1 MPPEPP
7 KSDFFEDY
15 SRIEALVNAHNDQV
29 AKQKKEEAVL
39 ALRKR
44 VSGNDD
50 KPMIMPIAGP
60 LPSTQSLVSFTRR
73 RETAVPLLPYTAA
86 DSEPKRPKR
95 ASLMKRLKSKG
106 SYYIASSKRALGGGK
121 TYKAGGRRRPEKT
134 YPARSI
140 FLNSHVSHPSP
151 KNLLKNN
158 KYNVVTFVPKI
169 LYQQFKYFFN
179 LYFLGITISQS
190 IPILRVGFLFTYL
203 APLVL
208 VLAVTMIKE
217 FVDDIQR
224 VVRDRAVNREK
235 YQRLRADAVDINDVE
250 QVMAQDICVGDILV
264 LRSGQRVPTD
274 CVILHLQNDGTN
286 VEECFIKTD
295 QLDGETDWKMRK
307 ALGFTQAKGIEY
319 LRDVQTRAI
328 FEIEAA
334 HKDIY
339 EFKGRANYVGPD
351 DSVTTESISLENTI
365 WSSTVIASPS
375 TTVALVVYVGSES
388 KTRLNTNA
396 PQMKAGFFD
405 KEIDM
410 RAMSLFWIQ
419 FVGAAVYSWLG
430 GNSPLTSV
438 YYVIFFRYLLLFSSV
453 IPISLRVNLDLA
465 KIITSLMIRR
475 DRSMQ
480 NPVVRTTTIPEQ
492 LGRIGYIMSDKTG
505 TLTQNNMTFR
515 SLHTG
520 KGSYETLTEKDYGS
534 FRLALKR
541 AYKTQ
546 ADATEDPGRS
556 VPAGVTSTQHSSS
569 PVHEQVSGG
578 EQLTMRRQ
586 VHGSVYSLISQI
598 KSSSIS
604 NINDEQKALITAVRM
619 MALCNTVVP
628 IERSAMQ
635 GDMDFLD
642 DDATIAMWSS
652 RHLQSLAVSDSS
664 PSSTEIMRALQT
676 NRLAQISTS
685 TDHPPGIGG
694 GINPDIIYY
703 TLQASSPD
711 EISLVKM
718 AAELNL
724 TLMHRDRTS
733 ITLQNPL
740 GTSEKYTI
748 LYTFPFTSA
757 TKRMAIVLESHLT
770 GEILVLM
777 KGADSVIMEA
787 SNPAPWASEQVS
799 SLASKG
805 LRTLVFAQ
813 RTMTRDELS
822 TFASLYKT
830 ANEALD
836 DRQRHINEAENS
848 ILHSMDIV
856 AVTGVEDMLQEDVK
870 LTIQQLRDA
879 EIRIFLLTGDKSDTS
894 MCIARSTNLVSPNQ
908 RFHEITMNTY
918 NAAMSGV
925 AGVSGSCGGMELCA
939 SDSHRQYGGPDEDS
953 VSVVMDA
960 TTNALSGGTAVKEIQ
975 HTRLLEYISSEL
987 NKVADSGYEC
997 AVIID
1002 GTILS
1007 EILKTLPESSLKEFR
1022 GEAVSKEELEHEKE
1036 LTLAT
1041 RAQAGRSHLG
1051 KAGCRGKDRNS
1062 KFGSSVAKQF
1072 ITTIARCPAFVCSRC
1087 SPEQKSVITKMVA
1100 SLHMEYMCCNPRCKC
1115 GAPKVGVL
1123 AIGDG
1128 GNDVSMIQSA
1138 AVGVGLVGKEGK
1150 QASLAS
1156 DFSLDRFKDL
1166 SSLLLYHGRLNY
1178 IRGYSMAHY
1187 IFSRG
1192 MTISVMQAVFS
1203 ALFSFSTIPLFTGW
1217 LMLGYTVVFTSLPVT
1232 IICFDHDLPKDYLVQ
1247 RYPILYKDSQ
1257 KNKHGHVS
1265 CFFKWLCV
1273 SVFQGS
1279 VLLMFSQ
1286 FLING
1291 GLHGSLDDGANFF
1304 DLVGTGYTSLLITEL
1319 LTLGLGI
1326 YEWSPFM
1333 IGSGILSFAIYVAA
1347 MFILP
1352 EYFDKRSIVS
1362 LTFWFRVVLGA
1373 CVAVFPPF
1381 FLRWIRMRISPTDAE
1396 KLRKQWLVDRR
1407 RERNAKCCKKAGT
1420 LIETSMKG
1428 NDDPL

>member
-7 KSDFFEDY
+7 RSEFFDDY
-15 SRIEALVNAHNDQV
+15 SRIELLVNEHNEKL
-29 AKQKKEEAVL
+29 AKQKKEEAAL
-39 ALRKR
+39 ALKKR
-44 VSGNDD
+44 VSGNND
-50 KPMIMPIAGP
+50 KPVIAPVAGP
-60 LPSTQSLVSFTRR
+60 LAHAQPILSYNRR
-73 RETAVPLLPYTAA
+73 SENTVPLLPYTTI
-86 DSEPKRPKR
+86 DSESKQPKR
-95 ASLMKRLKSKG
+95 ASLATRFKSKG
-106 SYYIASSKRALGGGK
+106 SYYLANSKRALGITK
-121 TYKAGGRRRPEKT
+121 KYKAGGRRKKEVV

-140 FLNSHVSHPSP
+140 FLNSHISHSSP

-158 KYNVVTFVPKI
+158 KYNVITFVPKI

-179 LYFLGITISQS
+179 LYFLGITISQC
-190 IPILRVGFLFTYL
+190 IPILRVGLLFTYI

-235 YQRLRADAVDINDVE
+235 YQRLRIDAKTINDVE
-250 QVMAQDICVGDILV
+250 QVMAQDISVGDILV

-274 CVILHLQNDGTN
+274 CVILHLQNDGNN

-307 ALGFTQAKGIEY
+307 PLGFTQGKGVGY

-328 FEIEAA
+328 FEIESA

-339 EFKGRANYVGPD
+339 GFRGRANYVERD
-351 DSVTTESISLENTI
+351 NSITTESISLENTI

-388 KTRLNTNA
+388 KARLNTNA
-396 PQMKAGFFD
+396 PRMKTGIFD
-405 KEIDM
+405 KEIDI
-410 RAMSLFWIQ
+410 RAMGLFWIQ
-419 FVGAAVYSWLG
+419 FVGALLYSWFG
-430 GNSPLTSV
+430 GNSPLETE

-453 IPISLRVNLDLA
+453 VPISLRVNLDLA

-475 DRSMQ
+475 DKSMQ

-492 LGRIGYIMSDKTG
+492 LGRIGYLMSDKTG
-505 TLTQNNMTFR
+505 TLTQNSMTFR

-520 KGSYETLTEKDYGS
+520 KSSYETLTESDYGS
-534 FRLALKR
+534 FRTALKR
-541 AYKTQ
+541 AYKIQ
-546 ADATEDPGRS
+546 ADSTEDHDLSIPI
-556 VPAGVTSTQHSSS
+556 GVTSIKHSSPPS
-569 PVHEQVSGG
+569 HEQQFLDN
-578 EQLTMRRQ
+578 EKITMRRQ
-586 VHGSVYSLISQI
+586 AHGNVYSFIPQMRNLPVC
-598 KSSSIS
+598 SI
-604 NINDEQKALITAVRM
+604 NEEQKALITALRM

-628 IERSAMQ
+628 IERSASQ
-635 GDMDFLD
+635 DDLDFLG

-652 RHLQSLAVSDSS
+652 RHLRSLAASDSA
-664 PSSTEIMRALQT
+664 PSSTEVMRALYA
-676 NRLAQISTS
+676 NHLVQISTS
-685 TDHPPGIGG
+685 SDCPPGIGSG
-694 GINPDIIYY
+694 SNPDISYY

-711 EISLVKM
+711 EISLVKL

-733 ITLQNPL
+733 IVLQNPL
-740 GTSEKYTI
+740 GEQEEYTI

-757 TKRMAIVLESHLT
+757 TKRMAIVLESKLT

-777 KGADSVIMEA
+777 KGADSVVLEA

-799 SLASKG
+799 NLASKG

-813 RTMTRDELS
+813 RTITRDELS
-822 TFASLYKT
+822 AFASLYKA

-836 DRQRHINEAENS
+836 DRQKHINDAENS
-848 ILHSMDIV
+848 ILYSLDIV
-856 AVTGVEDMLQEDVK
+856 AVTGVEDKLQEDVK

-879 EIRIFLLTGDKSDTS
+879 NIRIFLLTGDKSDTS
-894 MCIARSTNLVSPNQ
+894 MCIARSANLVSPDQ
-908 RFHEITMNTY
+908 RFHEITMGTY
-918 NAAMSGV
+918 NAAMNGAANANGGRTGIEICAQDSHAPSSAGTDDDSVSLVTGSGV
-925 AGVSGSCGGMELCA
+925 AGNVSS
-939 SDSHRQYGGPDEDS
+939 S
-953 VSVVMDA
+953 
-960 TTNALSGGTAVKEIQ
+960 TALPN
-975 HTRLLEYISSEL
+975 TRLLEYISSEL
-987 NKVADSGYEC
+987 NKVADGGYEC

-1002 GTILS
+1002 GIILT

-1022 GEAVSKEELEHEKE
+1022 GEIVSKEELQHEKE
-1036 LTLAT
+1036 LNLAT
-1041 RAQAGRSHLG
+1041 KAQSGGAQHC
-1051 KAGCRGKDRNS
+1051 KKDRNS
-1062 KFGSSVAKQF
+1062 KFGTSVAKQF

-1087 SPEQKSVITKMVA
+1087 SPEQKSIITKMI
-1100 SLHMEYMCCNPRCKC
+1100 SNLHMKYMCCNPRCKC

-1166 SSLLLYHGRLNY
+1166 SSLVLYHGRLNY

-1187 IFSRG
+1187 VFSRG
-1192 MTISVMQAVFS
+1192 MTISVMQAIFS
-1203 ALFSFSTIPLFTGW
+1203 AIYEMSTLPLFTGW

-1257 KNKHGHVS
+1257 RNKHGLVS
-1265 CFFKWLCV
+1265 HFFKWLCI
-1273 SVFQGS
+1273 SMFQGS
-1279 VLLMFSQ
+1279 VLLLFSL

-1291 GLHGSLDDGANFF
+1291 GLHGSLDYKANFA
-1304 DLVGTGYTSLLITEL
+1304 DLVGTSYTSLLVTEL

-1333 IGSGILSFAIYVAA
+1333 IGSGILSFGIYVAA
-1347 MFILP
+1347 MFIMP
-1352 EYFDKRSIVS
+1352 EYFDKQSIVS
-1362 LTFWFRVVLGA
+1362 LKFWLRVVLNA
-1373 CVAVFPPF
+1373 CVAVLPPF
-1381 FLRWIRMRISPTDAE
+1381 FFKWVRMRISPTDAE

-1407 RERNAKCCKKAGT
+1407 RERNTRCCKKAGS
-1420 LIETSMKG
+1420 LIETHMRG
-1428 NDDPL
+1428 NDEPL

>member
-1 MPPEPP
+1 MPPELQ
-7 KSDFFEDY
+7 KSELFEDY
-15 SRIEALVNAHNDQV
+15 SRIKALVNAHNDQL
-29 AKQKKEEAVL
+29 AKQKEEEVAL
-39 ALRKR
+39 ALKKR
-44 VSGNDD
+44 VSEIDD
-50 KPMIMPIAGP
+50 KPVIAPVAGP
-60 LPSTQSLVSFTRR
+60 LALAQPIVPFNRR
-73 RETAVPLLPYTAA
+73 REDSAPLLPYTTM
-86 DSEPKRPKR
+86 DSELKQPKRT
-95 ASLMKRLKSKG
+95 SLVRRLKSKG
-106 SYYIASSKRALGGGK
+106 SYYLANSKRALRIGK
-121 TYKAGGRRRPEKT
+121 KYKAGGRRRPEKT

-158 KYNVVTFVPKI
+158 KYNIITFVPKI

-224 VVRDRAVNREK
+224 VIRDRAVNREK
-235 YQRLRADAVDINDVE
+235 YHRLCSDAVSVNDVE
-250 QVMAQDICVGDILV
+250 QVLAQDIRVGDILV

-274 CVILHLQNDGTN
+274 CVILHLQNDGN
-286 VEECFIKTD
+286 SVEECFIKTD

-307 ALGFTQAKGIEY
+307 ALNFTQGKGIEY

-339 EFKGRANYVGPD
+339 GFKGRANYVSSD
-351 DSVTTESISLENTI
+351 NSVITESISLENTI

-396 PQMKAGFFD
+396 PRVKMGFFD

-410 RAMSLFWIQ
+410 RAMNLFWIQ
-419 FVGAAVYSWLG
+419 FFGAALYSWLG
-430 GNSPLTSV
+430 GNSPWTSV

-475 DRSMQ
+475 DKSMQ
-480 NPVVRTTTIPEQ
+480 NPIVRTTTIPEQ

-505 TLTQNNMTFR
+505 TLTQNIMTFR

-520 KGSYETLTEKDYGS
+520 KSSYETLTEDDYGS
-534 FRLALKR
+534 FRMALKR
-541 AYKTQ
+541 AYRSQ
-546 ADATEDPGRS
+546 ADVSRDPDMS
-556 VPAGVTSTQHSSS
+556 IPAGVASMQHSSL
-569 PVHEQVSGG
+569 PIHGQAFGNEQI
-578 EQLTMRRQ
+578 TMRRQ
-586 VHGSVYSLISQI
+586 VHGNVYSLIPQM
-598 KSSSIS
+598 KTSSVS
-604 NINDEQKALITAVRM
+604 NINDEQKALITALRM

-628 IERSAMQ
+628 IERSAAQ
-635 GDMDFLD
+635 DDADFLI

-652 RHLQSLAVSDSS
+652 RHLQSLAASDSA
-664 PSSTEIMRALQT
+664 PSSTEVMRALQK
-676 NRLAQISTS
+676 NHLVQISTS
-685 TDHPPGIGG
+685 SNCPPGIGG
-694 GINPDIIYY
+694 GINPDISYY

-711 EISLVKM
+711 EISLVKL

-733 ITLQNPL
+733 IVLQNPL
-740 GTSEKYTI
+740 GEPEEYTI
-748 LYTFPFTSA
+748 LYTFPFTST

-777 KGADSVIMEA
+777 KGADSVVIAA
-787 SNPAPWASEQVS
+787 SNPSPWASEQVS
-799 SLASKG
+799 TLASKG

-822 TFASLYKT
+822 AFASLYKT

-836 DRQRHINEAENS
+836 DRQKHIDDAENS

-856 AVTGVEDMLQEDVK
+856 AATGVEDKLQEDVK

-908 RFHEITMNTY
+908 RFHEITLATY
-918 NAAMSGV
+918 AA
-925 AGVSGSCGGMELCA
+925 AVSGTAGTKGSYSGMEVFTKDSCGPSGRSTENSISVTMSTAGNA
-939 SDSHRQYGGPDEDS
+939 SSGNAGSTE
-953 VSVVMDA
+953 VS
-960 TTNALSGGTAVKEIQ
+960 N
-975 HTRLLEYISSEL
+975 TRLLEYISSEL
-987 NKVADSGYEC
+987 NKIADSGYEC

-1007 EILKTLPESSLKEFR
+1007 EIMKTLPDSSLKEFR
-1022 GEAVSKEELEHEKE
+1022 GEVVTKEELQHEKE
-1036 LTLAT
+1036 LDLAT
-1041 RAQAGRSHLG
+1041 RTQSRGSRSGR
-1051 KAGCRGKDRNS
+1051 AGCCGKDRNS

-1087 SPEQKSVITKMVA
+1087 SPEQKSIITKMVA
-1100 SLHMEYMCCNPRCKC
+1100 NLHMEHMCCNPRCRC

-1123 AIGDG
+1123 AVGDG

-1178 IRGYSMAHY
+1178 IRGYAMAHY
-1187 IFSRG
+1187 VFSRG

-1203 ALFSFSTIPLFTGW
+1203 ALFAFSTIPLFTGW

-1232 IICFDHDLPKDYLVQ
+1232 IICFDHDLPKDYLVR

-1257 KNKHGHVS
+1257 RNKHGLVS

-1273 SVFQGS
+1273 SIFQGS

-1304 DLVGTGYTSLLITEL
+1304 NLVGTGYTSLLITEL
-1319 LTLGLGI
+1319 LTLGIGI

-1333 IGSGILSFAIYVAA
+1333 VGSGILSFAIYVAA
-1347 MFILP
+1347 MFIMP
-1352 EYFDKRSIVS
+1352 EYFDKRSIVT

-1373 CVAVFPPF
+1373 CAAVFPPF
-1381 FLRWIRMRISPTDAE
+1381 FLKWIRMRISPTDAE
-1396 KLRKQWLVDRR
+1396 KLRRQWLVDRR
-1407 RERNAKCCKKAGT
+1407 RERNTKCCKRAGSLT
-1420 LIETSMKG
+1420 ETSMKG